1 MQQTRTKE
9 EKQELLQLY
18 RQSGMSVRAFAE
30 EFELNLGTF
39 RNWLYKKPAKN
50 IPADDGCSFVE
61 VEALKVKQCMDSQNV
76 RIRKNGFAKGS
87 LRTNIPLENCPPAH
101 SRRRV
106 FC

>member
-1 MQQTRTKE
+1 MQTKTKE

-50 IPADDGCSFVE
+50 IPADDGCSLVE
-61 VEALKVKQCMDSQNV
+61 VEALKVKQCMDSQNI
-76 RIRKNGFAKGS
+76 RIRKNGTEILILISIGLPVIEKILGA
-87 LRTNIPLENCPPAH
+87 LTA
-101 SRRRV
+101 V
-106 FC
+106 